1 MENNIMQQMF
11 EMMKDLKADMKDMK
25 ADIRETKSEL
35 KEFRNEFKE
44 FRKEVLHFQG
54 ESLEEFDRLKKV
66 TEVIQE
72 QTENQTSSIEYLAGV
87 TGIHAMKL
95 KNKEKN

>member
-1 MENNIMQQMF
+1 MENTMMQQMF

-35 KEFRNEFKE
+35 KEFRNDFKE

-72 QTENQTSSIEYLAGV
+72 QTESQTTNIEYLAGI
-87 TGIHAMKL
+87 TGVHEMILNRK
-95 KNKEKN
+95 KN